1 MLSKVLP
8 NLLWHLPNVS
18 PPFELVFSCS
28 KSAIETLEQCV
39 KYVQSSYVCR
49 SGAFIFVNLKYISYI
64 VLSVFI
70 VNFKLGPQFWNLR
83 NFLAWFSI
91 YMTDWLK
98 YRFFNEKELRN
109 QMLLLGWIGKINC
122 SKENEMGKRSKYFL

>member
-1 MLSKVLP
+1 MLSKILL
-8 NLLWHLPNVS
+8 NLLWRLPNVS
-18 PPFELVFSCS
+18 HPCEPIFSCS

-49 SGAFIFVNLKYISYI
+49 SGAFIFVNLKYISYF

-70 VNFKLGPQFWNLR
+70 VNFKLGPQFWNPR
-83 NFLAWFSI
+83 NFWAWFSI